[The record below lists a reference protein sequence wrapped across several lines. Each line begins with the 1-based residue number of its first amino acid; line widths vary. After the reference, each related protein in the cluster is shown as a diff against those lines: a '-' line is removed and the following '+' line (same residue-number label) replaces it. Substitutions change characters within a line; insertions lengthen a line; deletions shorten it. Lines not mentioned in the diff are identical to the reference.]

1 MKTGFFQSIS
11 GNRSSSRLIGFLV
24 ISNAMLAADFIICYG
39 LVILKAD
46 LFGLC
51 LAAGGF
57 FIQTA
62 GPAMIF
68 VFNQKKYG
76 NKPGKNKY
84 LNT

>member
-24 ISNAMLAADFIICYG
+24 ISNAMLVSNFIIYYG
-39 LVILKAD
+39 MVAQQSDLVTTS
-46 LFGLC
+46 

-62 GPAMIF
+62 GPAMLF
-68 VFNQKKYG
+68 VFNQKKTEI
-76 NKPGKNKY
+76 NQEKQNS
-84 LNT
+84 